1 MWIMGPI
8 MALLALLSLGC
19 LTVRD
24 KRGLLPVHMA
34 ALAAFFGFGAMACL
48 YLLIT
53 AGGGN

>member
-1 MWIMGPI
+1 MWILGPI

-24 KRGLLPVHMA
+24 KTGQLPPHMSG
-34 ALAAFFGFGAMACL
+34 LAAFFGFGAMACL

-53 AGGGN
+53 GGGGD